1 MATRSERDEL
11 HRTIWDIANKLRG
24 KVDGWD
30 FKAYVLGTIFY
41 RYISE
46 NLTMYVNRMQEEADE
61 EGFDY
66 ASFPD
71 ECAEEAREQLVAEKG
86 FFILP
91 SQLFCNVAAKAETD
105 ENLNE
110 TLSKAFRAIE
120 ASAVGTDAEEKM
132 KGLFSDFI
140 VDNSKLGA
148 SVGDR
153 NKVLADVIVAV
164 RDMKL
169 SQNLQDNKNDTFGDT
184 YEFLMSMYA
193 ANAGK
198 SGGEFF
204 TPQEVSEILVR
215 LTTHDNDK
223 IDSVYDPA
231 CGSGSLLMKF
241 QKIIG
246 KDNPNLKYY
255 GQEINPTTYNLCRI
269 NMFLHNVNYN
279 NFNIALGDTLLSPAH
294 RGMEFDAIVSNPPY
308 SLKWI
313 GKDSPI
319 LINDERY
326 APAGVLAPKSA
337 ADLAFTMHML
347 FHLKESGICAIVEF
361 PGVLYRGGAEKQIRK
376 YLIQNNYVDTVIQL
390 PANLFFGVGIA
401 TCIIV
406 LSKGKKPD
414 GNVLF
419 IDASNEYVKN
429 VNKNL
434 LEQQDIDTIFDAF
447 IDRKDE
453 QYFCKLVSN
462 EDILANDC
470 NLSVSSYV
478 EAEDTREKIDIKSV
492 NKDIVKV
499 VNDVNKLR
507 EKVNGFIEEMEG

>member
-91 SQLFCNVAAKAETD
+91 SQLFCNVAAEAETD

-215 LTTHDNDK
+215 LATHDNDK

-406 LSKGKKPD
+406 LRKGKKPD

-429 VNKNL
+429 GNKNL
-434 LEQQDIDTIFDAF
+434 LEQQDIDTIVDAF
-447 IDRKDE
+447 VDRKDK

-478 EAEDTREKIDIKSV
+478 EQEDTREKIDIKAV